1 MNHLGDLKSVEST
14 EDLNEIRQNS
24 QKNLNF
30 HFLSQEEVKL
40 HIIPFLEKHKF
51 TKNNFEIEV
60 CPQKQEPVFKFS
72 MPKILPEDILRG
84 NFDFRELQEFLRKR
98 EILSIVCKRK
108 QQKERRGKRND
119 EKTKKVFK
127 RIMKNMHKDF
137 KKKLLKTY
145 KKMTSVEAGNRF
157 YKYYFADLGQ
167 DLRCFYDPLKRRVK
181 NPKFK
186 SISNDYLAELKK
198 SGKFVKDFTTFCQEK
213 IVLQELEQ
221 YSKNIFEKFQKN
233 PNFLRS
239 LEKAKSKFEW
249 VKFELKVAVIHF
261 LFTFHNAVSKP
272 RKSEM

>member
-1 MNHLGDLKSVEST
+1 
-14 EDLNEIRQNS
+14 
-24 QKNLNF
+24 
-30 HFLSQEEVKL
+30 
-40 HIIPFLEKHKF
+40 
-51 TKNNFEIEV
+51 
-60 CPQKQEPVFKFS
+60 
-72 MPKILPEDILRG
+72 MPKILPEDILSG
-84 NFDFRELQEFLRKR
+84 NFDFLQLQEFLRKR

-137 KKKLLKTY
+137 KQKLLKTH
-145 KKMTSVEAGNRF
+145 KKMTSVEAGDRF
-157 YKYYFADLGQ
+157 YKYYFGGLGQ
-167 DLRCFYDPLKRRVK
+167 DLKCFYDPLKRRVK

-198 SGKFVKDFTTFCQEK
+198 SDKFVKDFTTFCQEK
-213 IVLQELEQ
+213 IVLQELGQ
-221 YSKNIFEKFQKN
+221 YSRNIFEKFQKN
-233 PNFLRS
+233 PDFLRT

-272 RKSEM
+272 RRL